1 MSRPT
6 YTFVTLSPSAVS
18 SDVLSSLPGADSPSL
33 SGAATSP
40 TSSALIFSRF
50 STQIEGPRSVAD
62 ATRPSAVTIR
72 VGRRPSPLSGS
83 TGAVAPPV
91 SESAALIGRALDD
104 GGERV
109 KAWCGDVLSP
119 LASSSQECC
128 SARLTTTG
136 VTEERAQSRGEQW
149 RKEKDYGCTE
159 NVKQSSVPGSL
170 PKSSHE
176 TDQDAKSV
184 ALSLQKS
191 APQTRATVPPAPQNL
206 SASSQQSPRLSGCL
220 FRSQAAST
228 TAPPRQ
234 AGSLASDN
242 ASLDSF
248 FPPPSTHMSA
258 SGPPQKKP
266 LSSLVKPLTSSPPSC
281 LESERV
287 SSSSRRR
294 AAAPLAAAPTFSPVC
309 LPAPAFSPPIETRR
323 LSVPEFDGR
332 ELPALAQEDAAM
344 MLRDFAALLQR
355 LECLGREGSKGP
367 ERPLTSGGRVE
378 ATFVETLECEGRQ
391 SLREATAWR
400 RRLQEQ
406 AIMCASM
413 HARLEYLFTEEK
425 RHVKETEGVGTG
437 DKTHGEAD
445 TGDATRDRP
454 QDGCSQFPEVHT
466 NSSDSALCR
475 GKHGVCPETEQA
487 ARSSRGASGRGK
499 LRSCDRGGHTDVEG
513 RERNAHVP
521 GAAKTSGERSTVA
534 ESNRSRLHL
543 SKLRQDFSRLQH
555 QYERLL
561 LLLDAQ
567 VLPFSSRESAP
578 FREAEDRMD
587 PAATPSAREANTT
600 DGDRHDLLQL
610 LDFSHFAGECDDR
623 ASRRFARTRSEER
636 PSAVAASGFSQGS
649 ARLLGHGG
657 TGSLSGR
664 PSTLRQRTTDAKASS
679 PSFLASSLPLS
690 LPPYPVPPPPHP
702 LFAEVTEDVLL
713 PPLRCGPSRAGPSR
727 PATGCGEGAAASSEG
742 ASPSVS
748 FVPSSA
754 SLWRPTSLQEVDEHL
769 EETQREEQLEQ
780 LRHLEQCVH
789 VLHELH
795 LNLAGD
801 VAAAEEPI
809 LTAVDETENACGQVA
824 QANRELVDASLRRS
838 RWWGLQ
844 GGGAAAAAGVVV
856 GAAAAGPAGA
866 LAGAVIGAVLGA
878 GSGGALRRQHR
889 KKIKKIGER
898 LERRRRRP
906 PLQARGARN
915 GALVEEDDAVEETP
929 EREDREGEGERK
941 ERGERHRGQDSV
953 RLERKLGRQ
962 GRKARIRERRAEI
975 PEKRERTRGAVPWI
989 PSVAAFGVA
998 APRLDRVAAPTA
1010 LHASLQSLSGL
1021 SSAGSTTHASEAQLA
1036 DHADHLSV
1044 HFGTSRES
1052 LAHSSSS
1059 ASSAYFARSTLSSRA
1074 LWGGSS
1080 RVEDPP
1086 SMLPDSNV
1094 SEKQCAPETA
1104 SLSFSFPFSSGG
1116 ASAFPPS
1123 SSVQRREARGQERRR
1138 ERSEE
1143 ATLSVSSRVLS
1154 SQRDSAG
1161 RRGTEGFDCHARQ
1174 QGLLRDP
1181 ERSTGAAKRDGV
1193 QEPQPEGTHERERH
1207 RGVRELVEQSRREG
1221 DAERQSVKGRL
1232 SRVPRSSGLPR
1243 VSWILR
1249 SSGAGLWGAPP
1260 ASARVAGPKETG

>member
-18 SDVLSSLPGADSPSL
+18 SDVLSSLPGADSLSL
-33 SGAATSP
+33 SGAAASP

-50 STQIEGPRSVAD
+50 STKIECPRSIAD
-62 ATRPSAVTIR
+62 ASPPSAVTVR
-72 VGRRPSPLSGS
+72 VERRPSRLSGS
-83 TGAVAPPV
+83 TGTVAPPV
-91 SESAALIGRALDD
+91 SESEALIGTALDD
-104 GGERV
+104 GGERGQ
-109 KAWCGDVLSP
+109 ACCGDVSSP
-119 LASSSQECC
+119 LASASQGRC
-128 SARLTTTG
+128 SAKLTTTS
-136 VTEERAQSRGEQW
+136 VTEERAESRGKQG
-149 RKEKDYGCTE
+149 RMEKDYGRIE
-159 NVKQSSVPGSL
+159 DVKQSSVPGSL
-170 PKSSHE
+170 PRSGHE
-176 TDQDAKSV
+176 TDQEARSV
-184 ALSLQKS
+184 SLSLQKF
-191 APQTRATVPPAPQNL
+191 APQTRATVRSAPQNL
-206 SASSQQSPRLSGCL
+206 SVSSQQFPRPSPCL

-234 AGSLASDN
+234 TRSLASDN
-242 ASLDSF
+242 ASLASL
-248 FPPPSTHMSA
+248 FPLPSTHMSA

-266 LSSLVKPLTSSPPSC
+266 LSSLVKPLASSPPSC
-281 LESERV
+281 LESEHV
-287 SSSSRRR
+287 SSSSRRM
-294 AAAPLAAAPTFSPVC
+294 ALAPLASAPTFSP
-309 LPAPAFSPPIETRR
+309 PIEARR

-355 LECLGREGSKGP
+355 LECLGREG
-367 ERPLTSGGRVE
+367 R
-378 ATFVETLECEGRQ
+378 EGRQ

-413 HARLEYLFTEEK
+413 HARLEYLFADEK
-425 RHVKETEGVGTG
+425 RQVKETEGPEAG
-437 DKTHGEAD
+437 DKPRGEEAD

-475 GKHGVCPETEQA
+475 GKHGVCRETEQA
-487 ARSSRGASGRGK
+487 ARSWRGASGRGK
-499 LRSCDRGGHTDVEG
+499 FRSSDRGGHTDVEG

-521 GAAKTSGERSTVA
+521 GAAKTSGERSAVA

-561 LLLDAQ
+561 LLLDVQ
-567 VLPFSSRESAP
+567 VLPFSSRESAV
-578 FREAEDRMD
+578 FGEAEGRMA
-587 PAATPSAREANTT
+587 PAATPSERGANTV

-610 LDFSHFAGECDDR
+610 LDFSHFAGEGEDR
-623 ASRRFARTRSEER
+623 ASRRLGRTRSEEH
-636 PSAVAASGFSQGS
+636 PSAVSASTFSQRS
-649 ARLLGHGG
+649 ARLLGHGV
-657 TGSLSGR
+657 TGSLSGI
-664 PSTLRQRTTDAKASS
+664 PPTFCQRTTDEKTSS
-679 PSFLASSLPLS
+679 PSFLASSLPPS
-690 LPPYPVPPPPHP
+690 LPPCPVPVPPHS
-702 LFAEVTEDVLL
+702 LFAEVNEDVLL
-713 PPLRCGPSRAGPSR
+713 PPLRCGPSRAGPSG
-727 PATGCGEGAAASSEG
+727 PATGRGEGTAARSEG
-742 ASPSVS
+742 GSPSVS

-809 LTAVDETENACGQVA
+809 LTAIDETENACGQVA
-824 QANRELVDASLRRS
+824 HANRELVDASLRRS

-866 LAGAVIGAVLGA
+866 LAGAVIGAVLGV

-898 LERRRRRP
+898 VERRRCRP
-906 PLQARGARN
+906 PLQARGVRN
-915 GALVEEDDAVEETP
+915 GALVEEDNAVEETP
-929 EREDREGEGERK
+929 ERGDREGEGERNG
-941 ERGERHRGQDSV
+941 RGERHRGQDSV
-953 RLERKLGRQ
+953 RLERNLGIQER
-962 GRKARIRERRAEI
+962 RARIRERRAEI
-975 PEKRERTRGAVPWI
+975 SERRERTRGAVPWI

-998 APRLDRVAAPTA
+998 APRLDRVGAPTA
-1010 LHASLQSLSGL
+1010 LHASSSLQSLPGL
-1021 SSAGSTTHASEAQLA
+1021 PICGSTTHASEAQLA
-1036 DHADHLSV
+1036 DHAGHLSV
-1044 HFGTSRES
+1044 HFGTSRGS

-1059 ASSAYFARSTLSSRA
+1059 ASSASFASSTISSRA
-1074 LWGGSS
+1074 LGGGSS

-1086 SMLPDSNV
+1086 SILPDSDV
-1094 SEKQCAPETA
+1094 SEKHCAPEKA

-1123 SSVQRREARGQERRR
+1123 SRVQRREARGQERRR
-1138 ERSEE
+1138 EKTEE
-1143 ATLSVSSRVLS
+1143 TTLSVSSRVLS

-1161 RRGTEGFDCHARQ
+1161 RRGTEGLDCQARQ

-1181 ERSTGAAKRDGV
+1181 KRSTGAAKRDGV
-1193 QEPQPEGTHERERH
+1193 QQPQPEGTDERERH
-1207 RGVRELVEQSRREG
+1207 SGIRELVEQSRREDG
-1221 DAERQSVKGRL
+1221 AERQSVKGRL

-1243 VSWILR
+1243 ASWLLR
-1249 SSGAGLWGAPP
+1249 ASGAGLWGTSP
-1260 ASARVAGPKETG
+1260 ASTRVAEPKETG